1 MARVWIP
8 AAATTPNMAI
18 PAPPRAAVGIEAMIA
33 PALGTSAT
41 EHISRPLMA
50 TTQRLRTPVR
60 ITSPTFSMKAMNG
73 NAANIP
79 AMVLARPLARRPLIT
94 CFSSTGLSTM
104 SPMATNSPIDSTIC
118 TIITTTMVAMGI
130 RLKVGRPK

>member
-1 MARVWIP
+1 
-8 AAATTPNMAI
+8 
-18 PAPPRAAVGIEAMIA
+18 MIA

-41 EHISRPLMA
+41 EHIISPLIA

-79 AMVLARPLARRPLIT
+79 AMVLASPLARRPLIT
-94 CFSSTGLSTM
+94 CFSATGFSVM
-104 SPMATNSPIDSTIC
+104 SPMATNSPMDSTIC
-118 TIITTTMVAMGI
+118 TIITTTMVAIGI
-130 RLKVGRPK
+130 RLKVGRPKWKG